1 MLFLLFDLDGERY
14 ALDAAQIVEV
24 LALRPTRPIPGAPAW
39 VAGVAGRHGE
49 PLPVIDVPRLAL
61 GRDARRLLSTRLV
74 VVEYRAGEPAA
85 ADARRAAYSPR
96 GEAPD
101 TQSTQGAQG
110 MQGAREVP
118 HLLGL
123 IVEGATQTRRIA
135 LEQFADTGVATPHA
149 RWLGPVANDGHGFVQ
164 WVQVRHML
172 TDEVKALLFAQ
183 ESQPSHALHRLHAQ
197 AQASTS

>member
-24 LALRPTRPIPGAPAW
+24 LALQPTRPIPGAPAW
-39 VAGVAGRHGE
+39 VAGVAERHGE

-61 GRDARRLLSTRLV
+61 GRAARRLLSTRLV
-74 VVEYRAGEPAA
+74 VVEYRAGETP
-85 ADARRAAYSPR
+85 
-96 GEAPD
+96 EASH
-101 TQSTQGAQG
+101 Q
-110 MQGAREVP
+110 
-118 HLLGL
+118 LGL

-135 LEQFADTGVATPHA
+135 REQFAEAGVATPHA
-149 RWLGPVANDGHGFVQ
+149 RWLGPVANEGHGFVQ

-172 TDEVKALLFAQ
+172 TDDVKALLFPQ
-183 ESQPSHALHRLHAQ
+183 ESQGLPASHAH

>member
-24 LALRPTRPIPGAPAW
+24 LALQPTRPIPGAPAW
-39 VAGVAGRHGE
+39 VAGVAERHGE

-74 VVEYRAGEPAA
+74 IVEYRA
-85 ADARRAAYSPR
+85 S
-96 GEAPD
+96 EA
-101 TQSTQGAQG
+101 SA
-110 MQGAREVP
+110 EP

-123 IVEGATQTRRIA
+123 FVEGATQTRRIA
-135 LEQFADTGVATPHA
+135 HEQFADTGVATPHA
-149 RWLGPVANDGHGFVQ
+149 RWLGPVANDGQGFVQ
-164 WVQVRHML
+164 WVEVRHML
-172 TDEVKALLFAQ
+172 TDDVKAVLFPH
-183 ESQPSHALHRLHAQ
+183 ESLTSH

>member
-14 ALDAAQIVEV
+14 AIDAAQIVEV
-24 LALRPTRPIPGAPAW
+24 LALAPTRPIPGAPAW
-39 VAGVAGRHGE
+39 VAGVAERHGE

-61 GRDARRLLSTRLV
+61 GRAARRLLSTRLV
-74 VVEYRAGEPAA
+74 VVEYRASDTVAGAA
-85 ADARRAAYSPR
+85 L
-96 GEAPD
+96 EA
-101 TQSTQGAQG
+101 
-110 MQGAREVP
+110 P

-135 LEQFADTGVATPHA
+135 REQFAQTGVDTPHA
-149 RWLGPVANDGHGFVQ
+149 RWLGPLANDGHGLVQ

-172 TDEVKALLFAQ
+172 TDDVKALLFSSAAQ
-183 ESQPSHALHRLHAQ
+183 LAHSH

>member
-24 LALRPTRPIPGAPAW
+24 LALQPTRPIPGAPAW
-39 VAGVAGRHGE
+39 VAGVADRHGE
-49 PLPVIDVPRLAL
+49 PLPVLDVPRLAL

-74 VVEYRAGEPAA
+74 IVEYRAG
-85 ADARRAAYSPR
+85 
-96 GEAPD
+96 
-101 TQSTQGAQG
+101 GAS
-110 MQGAREVP
+110 ETP

-123 IVEGATQTRRIA
+123 IVESATQTRRIA
-135 LEQFADTGVATPHA
+135 REQFAVTGVATPHA
-149 RWLGPVANDGHGFVQ
+149 RWLGPVANDGQGFVQ

-172 TDEVKALLFAQ
+172 TDDVKALLFSQ
-183 ESQPSHALHRLHAQ
+183 ELPASLASSASH

>member
-1 MLFLLFDLDGERY
+1 MLFLLFNLDGERY

-24 LALRPTRPIPGAPAW
+24 LALQPTRPVPGAPAW

-49 PLPVIDVPRLAL
+49 PLPVIDVSRLAL

-74 VVEYRAGEPAA
+74 VVEYRAGEASSEP
-85 ADARRAAYSPR
+85 PR
-96 GEAPD
+96 
-101 TQSTQGAQG
+101 
-110 MQGAREVP
+110 
-118 HLLGL
+118 LLGL

-135 LEQFADTGVATPHA
+135 REQFADTGVATPHA
-149 RWLGPVANDGHGFVQ
+149 RWLGPVANDGQGFVQ

-172 TDEVKALLFAQ
+172 TDDVKALLFPPELS
-183 ESQPSHALHRLHAQ
+183 ESPASYAH

>member
-24 LALRPTRPIPGAPAW
+24 LALQPTRPIPGAPAW
-39 VAGVAGRHGE
+39 VAGVAGRRGE

-74 VVEYRAGEPAA
+74 VVEYRAA
-85 ADARRAAYSPR
+85 
-96 GEAPD
+96 GEASEAPE
-101 TQSTQGAQG
+101 A
-110 MQGAREVP
+110 P

-135 LEQFADTGVATPHA
+135 REQFADTGVATPHA

-172 TDEVKALLFAQ
+172 TDDVKALLFPP
-183 ESQPSHALHRLHAQ
+183 ESPVSHAHAHVHAH

>member
-24 LALRPTRPIPGAPAW
+24 LALQPARPIPGAPAW
-39 VAGVAGRHGE
+39 VAGVAERHSE

-61 GRDARRLLSTRLV
+61 GREARRLLSTRLV
-74 VVEYRAGEPAA
+74 IVEYRASEA
-85 ADARRAAYSPR
+85 SS
-96 GEAPD
+96 EAPE
-101 TQSTQGAQG
+101 A
-110 MQGAREVP
+110 P
-118 HLLGL
+118 HRLGL

-135 LEQFADTGVATPHA
+135 REQFADTGVATPHA
-149 RWLGPVANDGHGFVQ
+149 RWLGPVANDGQGFVQ

-172 TDEVKALLFAQ
+172 TDDVKTLLFPR
-183 ESQPSHALHRLHAQ
+183 ESHVAHASPTSH

>member
-24 LALRPTRPIPGAPAW
+24 LALQPTRPIPGAPAW
-39 VAGVAGRHGE
+39 VAGVAERHGE

-74 VVEYRAGEPAA
+74 IAEYRAGEGS
-85 ADARRAAYSPR
+85 DA
-96 GEAPD
+96 
-101 TQSTQGAQG
+101 
-110 MQGAREVP
+110 P

-135 LEQFADTGVATPHA
+135 REQFADTGVATPHA
-149 RWLGPVANDGHGFVQ
+149 RWLGPVANDGPGFVQ

-172 TDEVKALLFAQ
+172 TEDVKALLFPQ
-183 ESQPSHALHRLHAQ
+183 ESLTSH

>member
-1 MLFLLFDLDGERY
+1 MLFLLFNLDGERY

-24 LALRPTRPIPGAPAW
+24 LALQPTRPIPGAPAW
-39 VAGVAGRHGE
+39 VAGVAERHGE

-74 VVEYRAGEPAA
+74 VVEYRAGE
-85 ADARRAAYSPR
+85 
-96 GEAPD
+96 APE
-101 TQSTQGAQG
+101 TA
-110 MQGAREVP
+110 

-135 LEQFADTGVATPHA
+135 REQFADTGVATPHA
-149 RWLGPVANDGHGFVQ
+149 RWLGPVANDAQGFVQ

-172 TDEVKALLFAQ
+172 TDDVKALLFQQ
-183 ESQPSHALHRLHAQ
+183 ELQGMLASHAD